1 MSTEMLSADTLP
13 AGFTTVVDPA
23 THYKVDDGRYWD
35 ISQAAFTD
43 SLPEEFK
50 LGSIPD
56 RHGNFSITSLKDAL
70 MSSGADLGAEL
81 ANSPQEAAVY
91 SQRELRLAEFKEI
104 AEPDKWMQL
113 SSAKQV
119 EWVNYYD
126 ALMDLP
132 NQEGFPWDGGA
143 GVPWPTKPLSEEEA
157 AASAADTT
165 TSE

>member
-13 AGFTTVVDPA
+13 AGFDTVIDTP
-23 THYKVDDGRYWD
+23 THYKVDGDRYWD

-56 RHGNFSITSLKDAL
+56 RHGNFSVTSLKDAL
-70 MSSGADLGAEL
+70 MHQGADLGAEL
-81 ANSPQEAAVY
+81 SNSPRETDVY
-91 SQRELRLAEFKEI
+91 NKREQLLLEFKAI
-104 AEPDKWMQL
+104 AEPEVWMKL

-132 NQEGFPWDGGA
+132 NKEGFPWDSDA
-143 GVPWPTKPLSEEEA
+143 NVPWPVKPLPE
-157 AASAADTT
+157 DTTT